1 MAGALENKERVKN
14 YISSTGFPKIIK
26 INLMDRA
33 STWLAIK
40 NISYHVIR
48 IILTKN
54 ETFLRRVQIL
64 MAFPYDYRGPDS
76 G

>member
-14 YISSTGFPKIIK
+14 YISSTGFPEDNQNQLNGPRFNMACDQKHI
-26 INLMDRA
+26 L
-33 STWLAIK
+33 SC
-40 NISYHVIR
+40 H

-54 ETFLRRVQIL
+54 ESFLRRVQIL